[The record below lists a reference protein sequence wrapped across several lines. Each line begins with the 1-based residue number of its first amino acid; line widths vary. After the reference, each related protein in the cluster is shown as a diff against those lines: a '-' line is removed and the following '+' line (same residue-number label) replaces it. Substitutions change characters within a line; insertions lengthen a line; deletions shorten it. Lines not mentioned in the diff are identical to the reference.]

1 MLNIL
6 MFIGNLGSGELLL
19 ILLVCLILFGTKRI
33 PELAR
38 ALGKGIQEFKKATQ
52 DVQEDKTTKNPEHT
66 QDS

>member
-19 ILLVCLILFGTKRI
+19 ILLVCLILFGAKRI

-38 ALGKGIQEFKKATQ
+38 SLGKGIQEFKKATQ
-52 DVQEDKTTKNPEHT
+52 EIQEDKTKKGPENT
-66 QDS
+66 PES